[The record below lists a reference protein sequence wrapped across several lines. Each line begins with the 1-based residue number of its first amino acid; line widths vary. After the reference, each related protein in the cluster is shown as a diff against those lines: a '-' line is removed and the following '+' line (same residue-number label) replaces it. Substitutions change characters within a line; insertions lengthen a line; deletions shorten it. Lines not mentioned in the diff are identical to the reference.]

1 MLELVI
7 GLVVGFVSKLLYDE
21 LKSPRVELVSASREA
36 FHIGPISQVPGGL
49 DNDYNAYR
57 IKVANHQKG
66 FLNCAAENCVAW
78 LHLDSAPEDYQLS
91 WVGGASELTLN
102 VGDVREVDTCARGIQ
117 TGVIIAPTEI
127 GYSKS
132 SLRKIGDGS
141 RDLHCRIRITCKN
154 GKKAEKRITLQPTAN
169 CQLDISLA

>member
-1 MLELVI
+1 MPELVI
-7 GLVVGFVSKLLYDE
+7 GLVLGFVSKLLYDE
-21 LKSPRVELVSASREA
+21 LKSPRVELVSVSREA
-36 FHIGPISQVPGGL
+36 FHIGPITQVPGGF

-57 IKVANHQKG
+57 LKVENHQKG
-66 FLNCAAENCVAW
+66 FLDCAAENCVAW
-78 LHLDSAPEDYQLS
+78 LLLDSAPEAYQLC

-102 VGDVREVDTCARGIQ
+102 VGDMREVDTCARGIQ
-117 TGVIIAPTEI
+117 TGVVVAPTEI

-141 RDLHCRIRITCKN
+141 RDLHGTIRITCKN
-154 GKKAEKRITLQPTAN
+154 GKKAEKRIAIRPVAN